1 MSMLVLPKGKI
12 WKGGNSMGKLTVTV
26 PEELHERIRKALENK
41 GMTTAQ
47 FIQQAV
53 YMYLDD
59 HNKKGEGNMA
69 TRTIAFQVTEEL
81 YQKVKEYLIR
91 YEQVYGRKLS
101 QKEFIVTLIEQA
113 LEEAD
118 EDFEAARADE
128 DEGSHEDPL
137 EEDQPEN
144 DDPSEYDGCGT
155 EQEAGAADEET
166 DNAPSE
172 EA

>member
-1 MSMLVLPKGKI
+1 
-12 WKGGNSMGKLTVTV
+12 MGKLTVTV

-144 DDPSEYDGCGT
+144 GNPSEYDGCGT

>member
-1 MSMLVLPKGKI
+1 
-12 WKGGNSMGKLTVTV
+12 MGKLTVTV

-144 DDPSEYDGCGT
+144 GDPSEYDSCDT
-155 EQEAGAADEET
+155 EQEADAADEES

>member
-1 MSMLVLPKGKI
+1 
-12 WKGGNSMGKLTVTV
+12 MGKLTVTV

-144 DDPSEYDGCGT
+144 GDPSEYAGCGT

>member
-1 MSMLVLPKGKI
+1 
-12 WKGGNSMGKLTVTV
+12 MGKLTVTV
-26 PEELHERIRKALENK
+26 PEEQHERIRKALENK

-144 DDPSEYDGCGT
+144 GDPSEYDGCGT

>member
-1 MSMLVLPKGKI
+1 
-12 WKGGNSMGKLTVTV
+12 MGKLTVTV
-26 PEELHERIRKALENK
+26 PEELHERIRKTLENK

-155 EQEAGAADEET
+155 EQEADVADEET

>member
-1 MSMLVLPKGKI
+1 
-12 WKGGNSMGKLTVTV
+12 MGKLTVTV

-137 EEDQPEN
+137 EEDQLEN
-144 DDPSEYDGCGT
+144 GDPSEYDSCGT

>member
-1 MSMLVLPKGKI
+1 
-12 WKGGNSMGKLTVTV
+12 MGKLTVTV

-81 YQKVKEYLIR
+81 YQKVKEYLVR

-144 DDPSEYDGCGT
+144 GDPSEYDGCGT

>member
-1 MSMLVLPKGKI
+1 
-12 WKGGNSMGKLTVTV
+12 MGKLTVTV

-81 YQKVKEYLIR
+81 YQKVKEYLVR

-144 DDPSEYDGCGT
+144 GDLSEYDGCGT

>member
-1 MSMLVLPKGKI
+1 
-12 WKGGNSMGKLTVTV
+12 MGKLTVTV

-128 DEGSHEDPL
+128 DEGSHEDQL
-137 EEDQPEN
+137 EEDQLESG
-144 DDPSEYDGCGT
+144 DPSEYDSCDT
-155 EQEAGAADEET
+155 KQEADAADEET

>member
-1 MSMLVLPKGKI
+1 
-12 WKGGNSMGKLTVTV
+12 
-26 PEELHERIRKALENK
+26 
-41 GMTTAQ
+41 
-47 FIQQAV
+47 
-53 YMYLDD
+53 
-59 HNKKGEGNMA
+59 MA

-144 DDPSEYDGCGT
+144 GDPSEYDGCGT

>member
-1 MSMLVLPKGKI
+1 
-12 WKGGNSMGKLTVTV
+12 MGKLTVTV

-41 GMTTAQ
+41 GITTAQ

-101 QKEFIVTLIEQA
+101 QKKFIVTLIEQA

-144 DDPSEYDGCGT
+144 GDLSEYDGCGT

>member
-1 MSMLVLPKGKI
+1 
-12 WKGGNSMGKLTVTV
+12 MGKLTVTV

-41 GMTTAQ
+41 GITTAQ

-144 DDPSEYDGCGT
+144 GDPSEYDGCGT

>member
-1 MSMLVLPKGKI
+1 
-12 WKGGNSMGKLTVTV
+12 MGKLTVTV

-81 YQKVKEYLIR
+81 YQKVKEYLVR

-118 EDFEAARADE
+118 EDFEAVRADE